1 MGEWFGQAVD
11 ADIVEIED
19 ANFDMFSETT
29 VGKVVES
36 EDISPGESFRQS
48 I

>member
-19 ANFDMFSETT
+19 ARYFDSFSETT
-29 VGKVVES
+29 VGRRGGVEV
-36 EDISPGESFRQS
+36 EDM
-48 I
+48 